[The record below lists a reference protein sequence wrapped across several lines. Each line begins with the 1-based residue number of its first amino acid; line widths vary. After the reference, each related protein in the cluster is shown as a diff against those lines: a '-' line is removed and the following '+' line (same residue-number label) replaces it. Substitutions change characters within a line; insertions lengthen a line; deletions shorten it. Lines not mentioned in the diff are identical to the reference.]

1 MRFREVRAMRYMFF
15 FKFLLYSDNGLLV
28 SKSKKKKKKLGV
40 IELVSE
46 FKRVET

>member
-15 FKFLLYSDNGLLV
+15 FKFLLHSDNGLLV
-28 SKSKKKKKKLGV
+28 SKSKKKKKLGV